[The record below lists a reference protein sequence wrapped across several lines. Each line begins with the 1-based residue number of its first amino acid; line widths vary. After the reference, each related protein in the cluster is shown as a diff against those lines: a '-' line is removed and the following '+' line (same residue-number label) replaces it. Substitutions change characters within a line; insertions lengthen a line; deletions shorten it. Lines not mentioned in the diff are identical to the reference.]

1 MALESLNA
9 YSEDSMAHHLVMIPG
24 LLCTETLF
32 KVQRSALSHSVTVE
46 IANHYGHN
54 SLNAMARAILERA
67 PDRFALA
74 GLSMGG
80 YLAFEILRLAP
91 DRVERLALLNT
102 SARADG
108 AEQKENRSR
117 LVALAEKKGIG
128 IPVREMFPKLVAP
141 SHSNDEFLEAIFLEM
156 AETIG
161 TAGFARQQ
169 SAIAG
174 RPDSR
179 PMLASIKCPTLVLV
193 GEGDQLTPVELAKE
207 MAEGIVGSR
216 LAVIPDAGHLS
227 PLEAPER
234 VTHELQAWLKG

>member
-1 MALESLNA
+1 MA
-9 YSEDSMAHHLVMIPG
+9 DHLVMIPG

-32 KVQRSALSHSVTVE
+32 KVQRSALSHGVSVT
-46 IANHYGHN
+46 IANHYRHDN
-54 SLNAMARAILERA
+54 LNAMARAILEQA

-80 YLAFEILRLAP
+80 YLAFELLCLAP

-102 SARADG
+102 SARPDN
-108 AEQKENRSR
+108 AEQRDNRFR

-128 IPVREMFPKLVAP
+128 VPVREMFPRLVAP
-141 SHSNDEFLEAIFLEM
+141 SHGDDEFLRAIFLEM

-161 TAGFARQQ
+161 VAGFARQQ
-169 SAIAG
+169 AAIAC
-174 RPDSR
+174 RSDSR
-179 PMLASIKCPTLVLV
+179 PALASITCPTLVLV

-207 MAEGIVGSR
+207 MAEGIAGSR
-216 LAVIPDAGHLS
+216 LAIVPDAGHLS

-234 VTHELQAWLKG
+234 VTQELQTWLKG